1 MGESDATPLTGE
13 GSDPVTNSLNTPV
26 KDLQGMCGLTTY
38 NRVEG
43 HFYLKKMPEPKSENI
58 TRTVQ
63 GLTDKFE
70 SGYEDTTI
78 GSLVGLNDKVDVT
91 QRVYQAEALTVQT
104 QSQLATYT
112 ATTGGAKTQS
122 IITQGGISYHDGS
135 SIVDSSGKDSII
147 AIGIEDVLP
156 FLLKGF
162 DTDQNALFD
171 FTDPTK
177 PTNSDYVRHLTPEK
191 ECRVAILD
199 SPAALITAGGP
210 PKILVYYNAIDLTG
224 EVMAGWKGSTFAS
237 SAGSNSHTESKN
249 DIEGINNASQK
260 TWLVVER
267 TVPDANTIYTD
278 NSTGTPSY
286 RTLANWLKLPYD
298 TASFGAP
305 PAYSPSV
312 IHAPG
317 GVIAIPT
324 KDLQRPMKSHS
335 LRNNPTG
342 DITNSPFINIE
353 NCPHTVIQGAIAGI
367 KNKTNGYGIPIP
379 LPNTRSPATNS
390 KNAYHTMSIGIQ
402 GKGTALT
409 AGTYGSQQPIA
420 LEQYDIIDNLIE
432 SDRHLLLIHPKN
444 RQRSNTLS
452 TILTRR
458 DSSEQYHR
466 CSIELMLMRGRVEEI
481 IPNSATEGGSEILIR
496 GRSQLLDIADQRVER
511 DFTLAEGHPIKEIG
525 DLGSPSVSITMGGLG
540 QGGIDISP
548 TRVEHSNLPIWKDK
562 IVGSGN
568 ASVRNDRQTSTYYA
582 STRALV
588 ELPIFPSMFFDIEQR
603 LESSTNKRSPLPSN
617 QSMELVLDTTM
628 TAANR
633 PQMQNYENRWAIDWG
648 MKNQISA
655 LKVHD
660 FDAVNGKAW
669 VRFMR
674 ENAATFTR
682 ASAYTG
688 VATTV
693 NFGSLGGSDAYI
705 EVDSVLPFVNEGGMV
720 ITSYGGGN
728 QTWTLTASFA
738 TEPDGNGFVVTV
750 GEGIVSTRGLR
761 LHIWKMEI
769 NGASHRLYYN
779 RYHDWEDNSLN
790 EAGLTAQMIE
800 GLPITMGC
808 WLADTGGEGSG
819 LYPGGYSITGLQ
831 VPTGTSAST
840 LAQNYAGSMEIALGF
855 RRSVNT
861 RICIDPDDSTGA
873 TILMSDGPKM
883 EGFSFDPGNYIYSDD
898 DLPLNPPI
906 ECRTGYLSLKGKK
919 VDNTLEWVRPQRIK
933 MGDIGN
939 KGNVTNFK
947 EAVNE
952 LIRQINQAGHP
963 SAKNTN
969 GGSAFEPPLL
979 FGENAGTYTI
989 TSTNTGSHMGYIR
1002 AFIGGDVESRDG
1014 ESGLS
1019 IVIHSTIPGATGR
1032 NFAAWLHNYST
1043 YPYRPMQAIGHGGLL
1058 ATNSRSY
1065 QASSFAAPLPL
1076 GMDGET
1082 FVPITTFQGGVH
1094 GAVEDEMGNLRTYE
1108 GIGQEFSF
1116 KTVLNAKKSTESLWP
1131 SYDTNTFSN
1140 LPVERKVMDAISRI
1154 SADISSTNKGTISV
1168 GGVLGTFEGI
1178 ANHIGSVACKTEG
1191 QGACALLLNVHPV
1204 DNTIIKKWNGLFF
1217 DNGGNYKEVSI
1228 KIISP
1233 LVDNHGI
1240 LFFGG
1245 GHTGVTFDISDGTA
1259 NDYSDFYTHHY
1270 SKGPTGYTGFQNL
1283 HEVQTSAAVLDFTNI
1298 KNADTVKENTYR
1310 GIHHKQTITTTG
1322 TAPDSN
1328 HLMSQDVLFYVRLN
1342 NTELDQ
1348 IDYVAGSETATESL
1362 YGTKLMTVGNWSN
1375 SLITQANSPIIVDGD
1390 AKAVFFSGQ
1399 SNHACLAL
1407 HKIEVQG
1414 LQQVSPR
1421 VPIKNDMVADDW
1433 SISFFMHPHDITP
1446 TWVGGVYGNGPVLHG
1461 IDQNGKPWGVSIVS
1475 KENGAPGLYD
1485 FKVIMHDTQGGGGSF
1500 NYESTTQTSPK
1511 DGWHHVVVTHA
1522 GGHVGAGALIYI
1534 DGVLIGSAQTAIP
1547 NVDLINQGAY
1557 NTGSIPDTPHLPQ
1570 NIGIGGRANSGVLV
1584 NHPTAGTY
1592 TAETTDTI
1600 AVDTISA
1607 TLHFAIGDEVFTN
1620 AGGFIGIVDSID
1632 ATTIGFSENI
1642 LVNVSNNDN
1651 LQKITALTT
1660 GFYGRDTDMITLA
1673 TGLITHA
1680 PIATFTYGE
1689 HHAGGVN
1696 VYDPIYFNGRLSE
1709 VALWDKVLSLSDIT
1723 TLYNARSV
1731 WD

>member
-1 MGESDATPLTGE
+1 MGESDAEPLTGE
-13 GSDPVTNSLNTPV
+13 GSDPISNSLNPPV
-26 KDLQGMCGLTTY
+26 KDLQGLCGLTTY

-58 TRTVQ
+58 SRTVQ

-78 GSLVGLNDKVDVT
+78 GSLVGLNDKVDIT
-91 QRVYQAEALTVQT
+91 QVVYQAEALTVQT
-104 QSQLATYT
+104 QSQLATYS

-135 SIVDSSGKDSII
+135 SIIDSSGKDTII

-177 PTNSDYVRHLTPEK
+177 PTNGDYIRHLTPEK
-191 ECRVAILD
+191 ECRLAIID
-199 SPAALITAGGP
+199 APAALITAGGP

-237 SAGSNSHTESKN
+237 SAGSNSHNESKN
-249 DIEGINNASQK
+249 DIEGINNTTQNA
-260 TWLVVER
+260 WLVVKR
-267 TVPDANTIYTD
+267 TVPDANTIFTD

-286 RTLANWLKLPYD
+286 RTLADWLKLPYD

-305 PAYSPSV
+305 PAYTPLV

-324 KDLQRPMKSHS
+324 KDLQRPMKSHT

-367 KNKTNGYGIPIP
+367 KNKTNGYGIPIA

-402 GKGTALT
+402 GKGTALST
-409 AGTYGSQQPIA
+409 GTYGSQQPVA

-458 DSSEQYHR
+458 EASDQYHR

-481 IPNSATEGGSEILIR
+481 IPNSVSEGGSEILIR

-540 QGGIDISP
+540 QGGIDINP
-548 TRVEHSNLPIWKDK
+548 TRVEHSNLPVWKDK

-617 QSMELVLDTTM
+617 QSLELVLDTTM

-648 MKNQISA
+648 MKNQVSA
-655 LKVHD
+655 LKVNN

-669 VRFMR
+669 VRFSR
-674 ENAATFTR
+674 ENAASFTR
-682 ASAYTG
+682 ASIYVGAP
-688 VATTV
+688 TTV
-693 NFGSLGGSDAYI
+693 NFGTLAGSNAYI

-720 ITSYGGGN
+720 IASYGGGN
-728 QTWTLTASFA
+728 QIWTLTTGFA

-750 GEGIVSTRGLR
+750 GEGVVSTRGLR

-779 RYHDWEDNSLN
+779 RYHDWEDNLLN
-790 EAGLTAQMIE
+790 EAGLISQIIE
-800 GLPITMGC
+800 GLPVIMGC

-819 LYPGGYSITGLQ
+819 LYPAGHSITGLQ
-831 VPTGTSAST
+831 VPVGTSAST

-855 RRSVNT
+855 RRSSNT

-873 TILMSDGPKM
+873 TIIILNGPNM

-898 DLPLNPPI
+898 DIPLNPPI

-919 VDNTLEWVRPQRIK
+919 ADDTLDWVRPQRIK
-933 MGDIGN
+933 LGDIGN
-939 KGNVTNFK
+939 KGNVTNLK
-947 EAVNE
+947 EGVNE

-963 SAKNTN
+963 LAKNTN
-969 GGSAFEPPLL
+969 GGSAFDPPVL
-979 FGENAGTYTI
+979 FDENAGTYTI
-989 TSTNTGSHMGYIR
+989 TSTDNGSHMGYIR
-1002 AFIGGDVESRDG
+1002 AFMGGDVESRDG
-1014 ESGLS
+1014 ENGLS

-1032 NFAAWLHNYST
+1032 NFAAWLHNYSP
-1043 YPYRPMQAIGHGGLL
+1043 YPYRPIQAIGHGGLL

-1065 QASSFAAPLPL
+1065 QASSFPAPLPL

-1082 FVPITTFQGGVH
+1082 FVPITTFQGGLH
-1094 GAVEDEMGNLRTYE
+1094 GAVEDEVGNLRTYE
-1108 GIGQEFSF
+1108 GVGQEFSF
-1116 KTVLNAKKSTESLWP
+1116 KTALNAKKSTENLWA
-1131 SYDTNTFSN
+1131 SYDIGSFSH
-1140 LPVERKVMDAISRI
+1140 LPVERKAMGLISRI
-1154 SADISSTNKGTISV
+1154 SADISTTNKGIISV
-1168 GGVLGTFEGI
+1168 NGTLGTFEGI
-1178 ANHIGSVACKTEG
+1178 ANHIGSIACKTEG
-1191 QGACALLLNVHPV
+1191 QGACALLLNVRPL
-1204 DNTIIKKWNGLFF
+1204 DKNTTKKWNDLFF
-1217 DNGGNYKEVSI
+1217 DNAGNYKEITI

-1233 LVDNHGI
+1233 LIDNHGI

-1259 NDYSDFYTHHY
+1259 NDYGDFYTHHY
-1270 SKGPTGYTGFQNL
+1270 SKGPSGYSGFQNL
-1283 HEVQTSAAVLDFTNI
+1283 HEVQTAAAVLDFTNI

-1310 GIHHKQTITTTG
+1310 GIHHKQTITNTG
-1322 TAPDSN
+1322 TAPESN
-1328 HLMSQDVLFYVRLN
+1328 HLMTQDVLFYVRLN
-1342 NTELDQ
+1342 NGELDQ
-1348 IDYVAGSETATESL
+1348 IDYTTGSEAPVESL
-1362 YGTKLMTVGNWSN
+1362 YGSKLMAVGNWN
-1375 SLITQANSPIIVDGD
+1375 NALIAQTSSPIIVDGD
-1390 AKAVFFSGQ
+1390 ARAVYFSGQ

-1407 HKIEVQG
+1407 HKIEVEG

-1421 VPIKNDMVADDW
+1421 VPIKNDMEANDW
-1433 SISFFMHPHDITP
+1433 SISFFMHPHDIGPVWP
-1446 TWVGGVYGNGPVLHG
+1446 TTIYGNGPVLHG

-1475 KENGAPGLYD
+1475 KDGLPGLYD
-1485 FKVIMHDTQGGGGSF
+1485 FKVIMHDTQGSGASF
-1500 NYESTTQTSPK
+1500 NYESNTQTLPK
-1511 DGWHHVVVTHA
+1511 DGWHHIVVTHE
-1522 GGHVGAGALIYI
+1522 GGHLGAGALVYI
-1534 DGVLIGSAQTAIP
+1534 DGVVVGALQTAIP
-1547 NVDLINQGAY
+1547 NVDLINQGLY
-1557 NTGSIPDTPHLPQ
+1557 NGGTIPDTPHLPQ

-1584 NHPTAGTY
+1584 NHPLAGTY

-1600 AVDTISA
+1600 AVDTIVA
-1607 TLHFAIGDEVFTN
+1607 TIHFAIGDEIYTN
-1620 AGGFIGIVDSID
+1620 AGGFIGIIDSIN
-1632 ATTIGFSENI
+1632 ATTISFTENI
-1642 LVNVSNNDN
+1642 LVNVPNNDN
-1651 LQKITALTT
+1651 LQKITTLAT
-1660 GFYGRDTDMITLA
+1660 GFYGRDANMITLSTA
-1673 TGLITHA
+1673 LITHA
-1680 PIATFTYGE
+1680 PVATFVYGE
-1689 HHAGGVN
+1689 HHAGAAN
-1696 VYDPIYFNGRLSE
+1696 PYDPIYFNGRLSE
-1709 VALWDKVLSLSDIT
+1709 VALWDKVLSPSDIT

>member
-1 MGESDATPLTGE
+1 MGESDAEPLTGE
-13 GSDPVTNSLNTPV
+13 GSDPISNSLNPPV
-26 KDLQGMCGLTTY
+26 KDLQGLCGLTTY

-58 TRTVQ
+58 SRTVQ

-78 GSLVGLNDKVDVT
+78 GSLVGLNDKVDIT
-91 QRVYQAEALTVQT
+91 QVVYQAEALTVQT
-104 QSQLATYT
+104 QSQLATYS

-135 SIVDSSGKDSII
+135 SIIDSSGKDTII

-177 PTNSDYVRHLTPEK
+177 PTNGDYIRHLTPEK
-191 ECRVAILD
+191 ECRLAIID
-199 SPAALITAGGP
+199 APAALITAGGP

-237 SAGSNSHTESKN
+237 SAGSNSHNESKN
-249 DIEGINNASQK
+249 DIEGINNTTQNA
-260 TWLVVER
+260 WLVVKR
-267 TVPDANTIYTD
+267 TVPDANTIFTD

-286 RTLANWLKLPYD
+286 RTLADWLKLPYD

-305 PAYSPSV
+305 PAYTPLV

-324 KDLQRPMKSHS
+324 KDLQRPMKSHT

-367 KNKTNGYGIPIP
+367 KNKTNGYGIPIA

-402 GKGTALT
+402 GKGTALST
-409 AGTYGSQQPIA
+409 GTYGSQQPVA

-458 DSSEQYHR
+458 EASDQYHR

-481 IPNSATEGGSEILIR
+481 IPNSVSEGGSEILIR

-540 QGGIDISP
+540 QGGIDINP
-548 TRVEHSNLPIWKDK
+548 TRVEHSNLPVWKDK

-603 LESSTNKRSPLPSN
+603 LESSINKRSPLPSN
-617 QSMELVLDTTM
+617 QSLELVLDTTM

-648 MKNQISA
+648 MKNQVSA
-655 LKVHD
+655 LKVNN

-669 VRFMR
+669 VRFSR
-674 ENAATFTR
+674 ENAASFTR
-682 ASAYTG
+682 ASIYVGAP
-688 VATTV
+688 TTV
-693 NFGSLGGSDAYI
+693 NFGTLAGSNAYI
-705 EVDSVLPFVNEGGMV
+705 EVDSVLPFVKEGGMV
-720 ITSYGGGN
+720 IASYGGGN
-728 QTWTLTASFA
+728 QIWTLTAGFA

-750 GEGIVSTRGLR
+750 GEGVVSTRGLR

-779 RYHDWEDNSLN
+779 RYHDWEDDLLN
-790 EAGLTAQMIE
+790 EAGLISQIIE
-800 GLPITMGC
+800 GLPVIMGC

-819 LYPGGYSITGLQ
+819 IYPAGHSITGLQ
-831 VPTGTSAST
+831 VPVGTSAST

-855 RRSVNT
+855 RRSSNT
-861 RICIDPDDSTGA
+861 RICFDPDDSTGA
-873 TILMSDGPKM
+873 TIIILNGPNM

-898 DLPLNPPI
+898 DIPLNPPI

-919 VDNTLEWVRPQRIK
+919 ADDTLDWVRPQRIK
-933 MGDIGN
+933 LGDIGN
-939 KGNVTNFK
+939 KGNVTNL
-947 EAVNE
+947 EEGVNE

-963 SAKNTN
+963 LAKNTN
-969 GGSAFEPPLL
+969 GGSAFDPPVL
-979 FGENAGTYTI
+979 FDENAGTYTI
-989 TSTNTGSHMGYIR
+989 TSTDNGSHMGYVR
-1002 AFIGGDVESRDG
+1002 AFIGSDVESRDG

-1032 NFAAWLHNYST
+1032 NFAAWLHNYSP
-1043 YPYRPMQAIGHGGLL
+1043 YPYRPIQAIGHGGLL

-1082 FVPITTFQGGVH
+1082 FVPITTFQGGLH
-1094 GAVEDEMGNLRTYE
+1094 GAVEDAMGNLRTYK
-1108 GIGQEFSF
+1108 GIGQEYSF
-1116 KTVLNAKKSTESLWP
+1116 KTITGAKQTNGELWP
-1131 SYDTNTFSN
+1131 DYDLEVFPN
-1140 LPVERKVMDAISRI
+1140 LVVERKTLDIISRV
-1154 SADISSTNKGTISV
+1154 SENISSTNKGKILV
-1168 GGVLGTFEGI
+1168 NGIIGVFEGI
-1178 ANHIGSVACKTEG
+1178 GANVAGNICKARG
-1191 QGACALLLNVHPV
+1191 NGACAFLLNARPIDINDV
-1204 DNTIIKKWNGLFF
+1204 KKWNDMFF
-1217 DNGGNYKEVSI
+1217 DRNGNYKEITI
-1228 KIISP
+1228 KLILP
-1233 LVDNHGI
+1233 LIDNHGI

-1259 NDYSDFYTHHY
+1259 NDYGDFYTHHY
-1270 SKGPTGYTGFQNL
+1270 SKGPSGYSGFQNL
-1283 HEVQTSAAVLDFTNI
+1283 HEVQTAAAVLDFTNI

-1310 GIHHKQTITTTG
+1310 GIHHKQTITNTG
-1322 TAPDSN
+1322 TAPESN
-1328 HLMSQDVLFYVRLN
+1328 HLMTQDVLFYVRLN
-1342 NTELDQ
+1342 NGELDQ
-1348 IDYVAGSETATESL
+1348 IDYTTGSEAPVESL
-1362 YGTKLMTVGNWSN
+1362 YGSKLMAVGNWN
-1375 SLITQANSPIIVDGD
+1375 NALIAQTSSPIIVDGD
-1390 AKAVFFSGQ
+1390 ARAVYFSGQ
-1399 SNHACLAL
+1399 PNHACLAL
-1407 HKIEVQG
+1407 HKIEVEG

-1421 VPIKNDMVADDW
+1421 VPIKNDMEADDW
-1433 SISFFMHPHDITP
+1433 SISFFMHPHDT
-1446 TWVGGVYGNGPVLHG
+1446 TWPWTTIYGNGPVLHG
-1461 IDQNGKPWGVSIVS
+1461 IDQNGKPWGISIVS
-1475 KENGAPGLYD
+1475 KEDVLIGTDID
-1485 FKVIMHDTQGGGGSF
+1485 FKVIMHDTQNGGLSF
-1500 NYESTTQTSPK
+1500 NYESNSVVRAK
-1511 DGWHHVVVTHA
+1511 GLWNHIVVTHE
-1522 GGHVGAGALIYI
+1522 GGHGGAGALVYVN
-1534 DGVLIGSAQTAIP
+1534 GALISTIQTPIL
-1547 NVDLINQGAY
+1547 NVDLVNQGIY
-1557 NTGSIPDTPHLPQ
+1557 NGGTMPDTPHLPQ
-1570 NIGIGGRANSGVLV
+1570 NIGVGIKANSGILV
-1584 NHPTAGTY
+1584 NHPLASLY
-1592 TAETTDTI
+1592 SAFSTDRI
-1600 AVDTISA
+1600 AVASNPTIQ
-1607 TLHFAIGDEVFTN
+1607 FNVGDEVLTSG
-1620 AGGFIGIVDSID
+1620 GGFIGIIDSMD
-1632 ATTIGFSENI
+1632 STTILFVENI
-1642 LVNVSNNDN
+1642 LVNVPHNDN
-1651 LQKITALTT
+1651 LQKITALGT
-1660 GFYGRDTDMITLA
+1660 GFYGRDSNMLTLGV
-1673 TGLITHA
+1673 GLITHS
-1680 PIATFTYGE
+1680 PIPTYTYGE
-1689 HHAGGVN
+1689 HHGGGVN

-1709 VALWDKVLSLSDIT
+1709 VALWDKVLSPSDIT